1 MVFVTI
7 IAFVIAWALNRITL
21 LRIRKG
27 ADKIKQTAAIMQHT
41 LNMGKNY
48 VLMLDI
54 RQRHAVN
61 IHGDL
66 LPEEAHEL

>member
-1 MVFVTI
+1 MALDFPSVIMVFVTI

-41 LNMGKNY
+41 LDMGRN
-48 VLMLDI
+48 
-54 RQRHAVN
+54 
-61 IHGDL
+61 
-66 LPEEAHEL
+66 